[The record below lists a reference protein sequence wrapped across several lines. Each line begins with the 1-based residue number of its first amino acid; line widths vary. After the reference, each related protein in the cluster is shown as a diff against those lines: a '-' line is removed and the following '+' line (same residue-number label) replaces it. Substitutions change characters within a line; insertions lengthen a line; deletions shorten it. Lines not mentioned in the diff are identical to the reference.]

1 MENYPSEATSIID
14 PLDFLAQCSLDEFL
28 NIEALD
34 HDYISEQ
41 INKIDSEDL
50 KESLEKSYIKD
61 KYVHLE
67 DLLECL
73 ENFQNTNKSQ
83 HAMCSDLK
91 STSDDNFTLNAQN
104 TNLKET
110 TKDFESFL
118 LEKDNIDKQM
128 NFIQSNLEK
137 SMLETHM
144 SCQCLCKTNK
154 MDSTFDAH
162 HKTKNLFDNSIN
174 SRKSLKIFDEARAV
188 TCIDFFSGKR
198 KTLTNELEMSRHHL
212 KNYGYDMLKTNKKI
226 KKNISCT
233 FMPAMA

>member
-1 MENYPSEATSIID
+1 MKNYPSEATSIID
-14 PLDFLAQCSLDEFL
+14 PLDFLAHCSLDEFL
-28 NIEALD
+28 TIEDLD

-50 KESLEKSYIKD
+50 KESLEKTYIKD
-61 KYVHLE
+61 KYIRLE

-73 ENFQNTNKSQ
+73 ENV
-83 HAMCSDLK
+83 
-91 STSDDNFTLNAQN
+91 QN

-154 MDSTFDAH
+154 MDSIFDAH

-212 KNYGYDMLKTNKKI
+212 KNYGYDMPKTNKKV
-226 KKNISCT
+226 KKNI
-233 FMPAMA
+233 FKDFLPAMA